1 MRPVSKKKTG
11 MKRVAIIGAGL
22 LGQQMA
28 HYVEADGKGVIAGFF
43 DDKMP
48 AGAAVKQ
55 NMVLGSVNDVPSF
68 YENGRFD
75 LLLIGIGY
83 THFAYRWEC
92 FTRFH
97 PGIPFLSFFHSSC
110 FLDSTA
116 SFGAGSFLMPGCVV
130 DNDTTI
136 GRNTVMQSGCMIS
149 HHSEIGDNCFLGP
162 GVRVAGCVGIGQSCF
177 LGVGT
182 VCIDSIVIG
191 SHVRTGG
198 GAVLTD
204 SVLEEGLYV
213 GVPARKI
220 K

>member
-1 MRPVSKKKTG
+1 

-28 HYVEADGKGVIAGFF
+28 HYVEEDGTGIIAGFF
-43 DDKMP
+43 DDKVP
-48 AGAAVKQ
+48 VNTAVMQRK
-55 NMVLGSVNDVPSF
+55 VLGSVNDVPSF
-68 YENGRFD
+68 YDAGQFD

-97 PGIPFLSFFHSSC
+97 PAIPFLSFAHSSC
-110 FLDSTA
+110 SLDRTA
-116 SFGAGSFLMPGCVV
+116 VLGVGSFLMPGCVV
-130 DNDTTI
+130 DNDTAI
-136 GRNTVMQSGCMIS
+136 GRNTVIQSGCTIS

-162 GVRVAGCVGIGQSCF
+162 GVRIAGCVRVGRGCF

-182 VCIDSIVIG
+182 VCIDSITLG
-191 SHVRTGG
+191 SHIRTGG
-198 GAVLTD
+198 GAVLTK
-204 SVLEEGLYV
+204 SALEKGLYV